1 MTSYIVIDKT
11 GKVNEKLSKNLLI
24 NDLYKKCGFRKNI
37 GFDNIHTW
45 NLDIDN
51 INYTIKLYGKKSG
64 KNNFINKYDF
74 PPPIDSILLYGN
86 LCIVS
91 VDNDNN
97 ILSLSL
103 NLWNSIYNH
112 LFKGFEDITDESES
126 ENELETIP
134 QDFKTKNGYL
144 KDSFIVDSDSD
155 NNDNIEDINSELSEE
170 EYEYDY

>member
-1 MTSYIVIDKT
+1 MTSYIIIDKS
-11 GKVNEKLSKNLLI
+11 GKVNEKTSKNLI
-24 NDLYKKCGFRKNI
+24 IDDLYKKSGFRKNI
-37 GFDNIHTW
+37 GFNNIHTW
-45 NLDIDN
+45 NLNFDKT
-51 INYTIKLYGKKSG
+51 NYNIKLYGKTTG
-64 KNNFINKYDF
+64 KNNLINNYDF
-74 PPPIDSILLYGN
+74 PPPIDSMLLYGN

-126 ENELETIP
+126 ENELENIP

-144 KDSFIVDSDSD
+144 KNNFIVDSDSD
-155 NNDNIEDINSELSEE
+155 SNLEDINSELSEE
-170 EYEYDY
+170 EYEYLD